1 MDETKQVSFRVD
13 RQIMKRLKLIAVEH
27 EKSLTVLFLEALQD
41 ILKKYE
47 K

>member
-1 MDETKQVSFRVD
+1 MEETKQVSFRVD
-13 RQIMKRLKLIAVEH
+13 RQIIKRLKLIAVEH
-27 EKSLTVLFLEALQD
+27 DKSLTILFLEAIRD